1 MNAIIIDSNSLNDDL
16 DFRLDFELFYDLL
29 LTLTDSSLDNSQIF
43 FFDHDDAAKHTFH
56 YSIEQKN
63 YKLKVKASD
72 FKFKQPEYIPCHCC
86 ETLVLDPATNKN
98 LFNLDLGTEITNFVH
113 MNIDNY
119 DKFSFVTSN
128 GNFVT
133 LANHLENIQKL
144 GKIVLPNS
152 KITGEFILKN
162 IEANKIIKLED
173 CYSELGQGVIK
184 RKIVEKEKPT
194 VLSKFG
200 KKK

>member
-1 MNAIIIDSNSLNDDL
+1 M
-16 DFRLDFELFYDLL
+16 
-29 LTLTDSSLDNSQIF
+29 
-43 FFDHDDAAKHTFH
+43 
-56 YSIEQKN
+56 
-63 YKLKVKASD
+63 KVKASD
-72 FKFKQPEYIPCHCC
+72 FKFKQPEYIHCHCC

-98 LFNLDLGTEITNFVH
+98 LFNLELGTEITNFVH
-113 MNIDNY
+113 ININNY

-162 IEANKIIKLED
+162 IKANKIIKLED